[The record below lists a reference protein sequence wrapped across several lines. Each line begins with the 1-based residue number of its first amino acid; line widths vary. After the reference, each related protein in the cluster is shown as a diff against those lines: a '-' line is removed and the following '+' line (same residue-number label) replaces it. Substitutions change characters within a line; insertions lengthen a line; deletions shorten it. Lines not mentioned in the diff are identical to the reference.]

1 MAKKE
6 LKRTRGEVMCT
17 SPPQE
22 SIAILIRNMSDIDT
36 IKEVFGDVLLGKNPV
51 TSRDPQAMRDLLILR
66 NTPVRDCF
74 IFVEST
80 KLKEE
85 ILKKSTNTVYQDL
98 LKTANGIVGKNISS
112 HYSLHTS
119 SLFPEIHQERGQG
132 AHHSPCLNSTLGL
145 LH

>member
-1 MAKKE
+1 MY
-6 LKRTRGEVMCT
+6 T

-22 SIAILIRNMSDIDT
+22 SIAILIRNKSDIDT

-74 IFVEST
+74 IFVEPT

-98 LKTANGIVGKNISS
+98 LKTANGIVGNNISS

-119 SLFPEIHQERGQG
+119 SLYPEIHQERDR
-132 AHHSPCLNSTLGL
+132 ALLSPPV
-145 LH
+145 